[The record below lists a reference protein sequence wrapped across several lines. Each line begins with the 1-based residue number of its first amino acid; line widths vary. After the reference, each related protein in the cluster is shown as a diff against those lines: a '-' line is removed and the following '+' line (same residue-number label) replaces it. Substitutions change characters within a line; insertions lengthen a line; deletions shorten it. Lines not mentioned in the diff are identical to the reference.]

1 MNYEVKSKKYDD
13 PQMKIKTSIW
23 WARDKDSDLSVDFSK
38 RILIITFIAS
48 VFAMVVQW
56 AYSSN
61 MKDYVKEYHTKV
73 ESSWVI
79 LDKTIDPNR
88 DTNTYY
94 LSLKNDKYKWV
105 KEVDVQ
111 TYLSH
116 KVGDTIRLKYTKSD
130 LIGEDD
136 VSGDIQTVMGITM
149 LVCII
154 LFTYLIYIVF
164 NSGVFRIASFEY
176 FESDVRTYNNN
187 RSRLLFDNLKYI
199 RDTYDKYVVL
209 LRVINTVI
217 IVGTA
222 GVLVYFINQLLFYFG
237 K

>member
-1 MNYEVKSKKYDD
+1 MNYEVKSRKYDD

-38 RILIITFIAS
+38 RILITTLIAS
-48 VFAMVVQW
+48 VFVMVVQW
-56 AYSSN
+56 VYSSN

-79 LDKTIDPNR
+79 LDDPQR
-88 DTNTYY
+88 DINTYY
-94 LSLKNDKYKWV
+94 LILKNDKYKWV
-105 KEVDVQ
+105 KEVDAQ
-111 TYLSH
+111 TYLSY

-136 VSGDIQTVMGITM
+136 VSGDIQTVMGLTM
-149 LVCII
+149 LACII
-154 LFTYLIYIVF
+154 LFAYLIYIVF

-176 FESDVRTYNNN
+176 FENNVRTYNNN

-209 LRVINTVI
+209 LRIINTVI
-217 IVGTA
+217 IVGTVGA
-222 GVLVYFINQLLFYFG
+222 LVYFINQLLFYSG

>member
-1 MNYEVKSKKYDD
+1 MNYEVKSRKYD
-13 PQMKIKTSIW
+13 PLLKIKTSIW
-23 WARDKDSDLSVDFSK
+23 WARDKDSDLSVEFSK
-38 RILIITFIAS
+38 RILITTLIAT
-48 VFAMVVQW
+48 VFVAVLQW
-56 AYSSN
+56 VYSDS

-79 LDKTIDPNR
+79 LDKTVDPQKGSN
-88 DTNTYY
+88 NTYY
-94 LSLKNDKYKWV
+94 LSLRDNKYRWV

-111 TYLSH
+111 TYLSY

-136 VSGDIQTVMGITM
+136 VSGDIQTVMGLTM
-149 LVCII
+149 LACII
-154 LFTYLIYIVF
+154 LFIYLMYIVF

-176 FESDVRTYNNN
+176 FENNVKVCYNSQ
-187 RSRLLFDNLKYI
+187 SRLLFDNFKYI
-199 RDTYDKYVVL
+199 RDTYDKYTVL
-209 LRVINTVI
+209 LEIINTAI

-222 GVLVYFINQLLFYFG
+222 GFFVFFVNQLLFYFG